1 MSTDDFKLTWA
12 FPSEIKK
19 ELGASSYD
27 IRVTPGTYKSGRQR
41 FICDFLDANR
51 NVICTREAMELVSKV
66 SRKLYHVVKRAP
78 EVPHGQAAKAQ
89 LARNGDASAQFGLN
103 DLY

>member
-1 MSTDDFKLTWA
+1 MTDDFKLTWA
-12 FPSEIKK
+12 FPSEVKK

-66 SRKLYHVVKRAP
+66 SRKLYHVVKRAAP
-78 EVPHGQAAKAQ
+78 VLHGQAAKAQ
-89 LARNGDASAQFGLN
+89 LARNGDASVQFGLN